1 MKFPE
6 RSLCLSFSIC
16 LVFALFAGVAAA
28 ATCAEE
34 LSVIKTQIDAMPEDA
49 DKHVAETQYAKAE
62 KRLEEGKERACLLYL
77 ESARSAIEAEH
88 MSNR

>member
-1 MKFPE
+1 MTHLA
-6 RSLCLSFSIC
+6 RTLCLSFSFC
-16 LVFALFAGVAAA
+16 LALTLVTGPAAA

-34 LSVIKTQIDAMPEDA
+34 LPEIKTQIDAMPEDA

-77 ESARSAIEAEH
+77 ESARSAIQAEH